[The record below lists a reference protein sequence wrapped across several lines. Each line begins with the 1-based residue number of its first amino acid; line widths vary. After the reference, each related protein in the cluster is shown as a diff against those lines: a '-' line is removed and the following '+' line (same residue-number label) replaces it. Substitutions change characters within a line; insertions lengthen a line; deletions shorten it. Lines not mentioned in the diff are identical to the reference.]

1 MRFENPVELHEA
13 YSILETGDW
22 KILAGGT
29 DFYPSLNGEVPKTNV
44 LDITNLKSING
55 IYRDEN
61 GDWHIGALTTW
72 TDVIEEDLPPSFD
85 GLKLSAREVGSVQIQ
100 NRATIVG
107 NICNASPAADGVPPL
122 LTLGAQVK
130 IGSLAG
136 ERRMPLSEFIQGSRK
151 TALKPGEI
159 VIGIFITTNST
170 SGVSSFLKLGARK
183 YLVISISMVAARIH
197 VIDGRI
203 SDAALAV
210 GSCSQV
216 AQRLS
221 ALESLLVGREANRD
235 IAKII
240 KQEHFASLAPI
251 DDVRAT
257 KNYRMHAA
265 KEMVERVLFQTL
277 DTMI

>member
-1 MRFENPVELHEA
+1 MQFENPVELHEA

-136 ERRMPLSEFIQGSRK
+136 E
-151 TALKPGEI
+151 
-159 VIGIFITTNST
+159 
-170 SGVSSFLKLGARK
+170 
-183 YLVISISMVAARIH
+183 
-197 VIDGRI
+197 
-203 SDAALAV
+203 
-210 GSCSQV
+210 
-216 AQRLS
+216 
-221 ALESLLVGREANRD
+221 
-235 IAKII
+235 
-240 KQEHFASLAPI
+240 
-251 DDVRAT
+251 
-257 KNYRMHAA
+257 
-265 KEMVERVLFQTL
+265 
-277 DTMI
+277 

>member
-1 MRFENPVELHEA
+1 MQFENPVELHEA